1 MGFPRWMPAFNRKV
15 TNRITGLFASRAPH
29 FGVIV
34 HRGARSGLTY
44 RTPVNVFEV
53 PGGYL
58 VALIYGSGA
67 EWVKNVVAANGCE
80 LVTRGKTVRLGS
92 PRLFRDDRRARM
104 PIPVRVILR
113 LARVSEFLEL
123 DASAVPQG
131 PVEDARAVS

>member
-29 FGVIV
+29 LGVIV

-58 VALIYGSGA
+58 VALTYGSEAG
-67 EWVKNVVAANGCE
+67 WVRNVMAAGGCE
-80 LVTRGKTVRLGS
+80 LETRGRRVRLGS
-92 PRLFRDDRRARM
+92 PRIFRDRTRQVVPPM
-104 PIPVRVILR
+104 VRVPLR
-113 LARVSEFLEL
+113 LGFEARLEL
-123 DASAVPQG
+123 I
-131 PVEDARAVS
+131 